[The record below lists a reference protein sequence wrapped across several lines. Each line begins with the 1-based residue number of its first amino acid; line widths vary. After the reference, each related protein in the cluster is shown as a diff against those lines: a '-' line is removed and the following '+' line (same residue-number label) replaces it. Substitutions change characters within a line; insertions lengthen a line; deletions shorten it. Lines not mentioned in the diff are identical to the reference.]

1 MTRESDIDIARNV
14 IRIEREA
21 LEQLEAGLDTAI
33 EKAADLIMA
42 TDRHIIVAGV
52 GKSGHIGQKIAAS
65 LASTGT
71 PSFFLHPTEASHGD
85 LGMIVPGSVVIAI
98 SYSGESRELV
108 DLIRYCRTNS
118 VPLIGMSRAAE
129 STLGRGSDVLL
140 TLPTVAEACPNG
152 LAPTSSTTMAL
163 ALGDALTIVL
173 MARRGFSREEFGFRH
188 PGETWPL
195 PPDCRRL
202 CGGSHRRYTIGQRN
216 RGCRRRH
223 SGHLGRPQGMRGRTG
238 CDWRDCGNGH
248 RRRLATCHAG
258 RKADRKCR
266 RDHDAIAPHD
276 FTRRAYVRSHQ
287 EIDRASHLQRIRC
300 ARWTPGRDC
309 RHERPSRR
317 RLCLI
322 GLLGQ
327 FEPDIYL
334 GRIANFTA

>member
-188 PGETWPL
+188 PG
-195 PPDCRRL
+195 
-202 CGGSHRRYTIGQRN
+202 GK
-216 RGCRRRH
+216 
-223 SGHLGRPQGMRGRTG
+223 LGRSLQTAGDYVASRTDDIPSVG
-238 CDWRDCGNGH
+238 ETAAVEDVI
-248 RRRLATCHAG
+248 LAISEG
-258 RKADRKCR
+258 RKGCVAVL
-266 RDHDAIAPHD
+266 DATGVIAGMVTD
-276 FTRRAYVRSHQ
+276 GDLRRAMLAGKLTGNAAAIMTPSPRTISLDERMSAVIKRLTEHRISNAFVVQDGRPVGIVDMKDLLAEGYV
-287 EIDRASHLQRIRC
+287 
-300 ARWTPGRDC
+300 
-309 RHERPSRR
+309 
-317 RLCLI
+317 
-322 GLLGQ
+322 
-327 FEPDIYL
+327 
-334 GRIANFTA
+334 